1 MNGALN
7 ALREQVAEQLRQAG
21 VNAVTGMESARA
33 SRWREAVA
41 AVSLSRVVCAPGGF
55 KDYLGT
61 YQEENGL
68 ERELYGREVELTL
81 ALDVFS
87 PRDGGENA
95 CQEAAEAVAESLLCH
110 GAAGLN
116 ALEIQSGQVEFLDR
130 EGLYRQK
137 TTCRCR
143 AWLVAR
149 MDDGGGAFVDFE
161 VKGRRKS

>member
-7 ALREQVAEQLRQAG
+7 TLREQVAEQLRQAG

-55 KDYLGT
+55 QDYLGT
-61 YQEENGL
+61 RREENGL

-81 ALDVFS
+81 ALDIFA
-87 PRDGGENA
+87 PRDGGESA
-95 CQEAAEAVAESLLCH
+95 CQKAAEAAAESLMCY

-116 ALEIQSGQVEFLDR
+116 TLEIQTGQVEFLDK

-137 TTCRCR
+137 TACRCK

-161 VKGRRKS
+161 VKGRRT

>member
-7 ALREQVAEQLRQAG
+7 ALREKTAEQLRQAG
-21 VNAVTGMESARA
+21 INAVTGMDSARS
-33 SRWREAVA
+33 SRWRQAVA

-61 YQEENGL
+61 QREADGS

-81 ALDVFS
+81 ALDIFS
-87 PRDGGENA
+87 PRDGGESA
-95 CQEAAEAVAESLLCH
+95 CQEAAEAVAESLVCH

-116 ALEIQSGQVEFLDR
+116 ALEIQAGQVEFLDK

-137 TTCRCR
+137 TTCRCK
-143 AWLVAR
+143 AWLVAQ
-149 MDDGGGAFVDFE
+149 MDDDGGAFVDFE
-161 VKGRRKS
+161 VKGRRV

>member
-7 ALREQVAEQLRQAG
+7 ALREQVADQLRQAG

-41 AVSLSRVVCAPGGF
+41 AVSLMRVVCAPGGF
-55 KDYLGT
+55 QDYLGT
-61 YQEENGL
+61 HREENGL

-81 ALDVFS
+81 ALDIFA
-87 PRDGGENA
+87 PRDGGESA
-95 CQEAAEAVAESLLCH
+95 CQKAAETATESLMCY

-116 ALEIQSGQVEFLDR
+116 ALEIQTGQVEFLDK

-137 TTCRCR
+137 TACRCK

-149 MDDGGGAFVDFE
+149 MDDASGAFVDFE
-161 VKGRRKS
+161 VKGRRT

>member
-21 VNAVTGMESARA
+21 VNAVTGMESVRS
-33 SRWREAVA
+33 SRWRQAVA

-61 YQEENGL
+61 RREADGL

-81 ALDVFS
+81 ALDIFS
-87 PRDGGENA
+87 PRDGGESV
-95 CQEAAEAVAESLLCH
+95 CQEAAETAAESLVCY

-116 ALEIQSGQVEFLDR
+116 ALEIQAGQVEFLDK

-137 TTCRCR
+137 TTCRCK

-149 MDDGGGAFVDFE
+149 MDDGGEAFADFE
-161 VKGRRKS
+161 VKGRRK

>member
-7 ALREQVAEQLRQAG
+7 ALREQVAEQLRLAG
-21 VNAVTGMESARA
+21 INAVTGMEGARA

-55 KDYLGT
+55 QDYLGT
-61 YQEENGL
+61 HREENGL

-81 ALDVFS
+81 ALDIFA
-87 PRDGGENA
+87 PRDAGESA
-95 CQEAAEAVAESLLCH
+95 CQQAAETAAESLMCH

-116 ALEIQSGQVEFLDR
+116 ALDIQAGQVEFLDR

-137 TTCRCR
+137 TICRCK

-161 VKGRRKS
+161 VKGRKT

>member
-41 AVSLSRVVCAPGGF
+41 AVSLMRVVCAPGGF

-61 YQEENGL
+61 HQEENGL

-81 ALDVFS
+81 ALDIFA
-87 PRDGGENA
+87 PRDGGESA
-95 CQEAAEAVAESLLCH
+95 CQMAAETVAESLVCD

-116 ALEIQSGQVEFLDR
+116 ALEIQSGQVEFLD
-130 EGLYRQK
+130 K
-137 TTCRCR
+137 
-143 AWLVAR
+143 
-149 MDDGGGAFVDFE
+149 DGI
-161 VKGRRKS
+161 

>member
-1 MNGALN
+1 MTGALN
-7 ALREQVAEQLRQAG
+7 ALREQVVQQLRQAG

-55 KDYLGT
+55 QDYLGT

-68 ERELYGREVELTL
+68 ERELYGREAELTL
-81 ALDVFS
+81 ALDIFA
-87 PRDGGENA
+87 PRDAGESA
-95 CQEAAEAVAESLLCH
+95 CQEAAETVAESLMCH

-116 ALEIQSGQVEFLDR
+116 VLEIRTEQVEFLDR

-137 TTCRCR
+137 TTCRCK

-149 MDDGGGAFVDFE
+149 TDGGDGAFADIE
-161 VKGRRKS
+161 VKGRRT

>member
-7 ALREQVAEQLRQAG
+7 ALREKVAEQLRQAG
-21 VNAVTGMESARA
+21 VNAVTGMESARS
-33 SRWREAVA
+33 SRWRQAVV
-41 AVSLSRVVCAPGGF
+41 AVSLCRVVCVPGGF

-61 YQEENGL
+61 HREENGL

-81 ALDVFS
+81 ALDIFS
-87 PRDGGENA
+87 PRDGGESA
-95 CQEAAEAVAESLLCH
+95 CQEAAETAAESLMCH

-116 ALEIQSGQVEFLDR
+116 ALEIQTGQVEFLDR

-137 TTCRCR
+137 TTCRCK

-149 MDDGGGAFVDFE
+149 VDDGDGAFVDFE
-161 VKGRRKS
+161 VKGRKT

>member
-21 VNAVTGMESARA
+21 VNAVTGMESVRS

-41 AVSLSRVVCAPGGF
+41 AVSLMRVVCAPGGF
-55 KDYLGT
+55 QDYLGT
-61 YQEENGL
+61 VQEENGP

-81 ALDVFS
+81 ALDIFA
-87 PRDGGENA
+87 PRDGGESA
-95 CQEAAEAVAESLLCH
+95 CQKAAETAVESLMCR

-116 ALEIQSGQVEFLDR
+116 ALEIQTGQVEFLEK
-130 EGLYRQK
+130 EGLYRLK

-161 VKGRRKS
+161 VKGRRT

>member
-41 AVSLSRVVCAPGGF
+41 AVSLNRVVCAPGGF

-61 YQEENGL
+61 HREENGL

-81 ALDVFS
+81 ALDIFS
-87 PRDGGENA
+87 PRDGGESA
-95 CQEAAEAVAESLLCH
+95 CQEAAEAVAESLVCH

-116 ALEIQSGQVEFLDR
+116 ALEIQSGQVEFLDK

-149 MDDGGGAFVDFE
+149 IDDGGGAFVDFE
-161 VKGRRKS
+161 VKGRRK

>member
-61 YQEENGL
+61 YREKNGP

-81 ALDVFS
+81 ALDIFA
-87 PRDGGENA
+87 PRDGGESA
-95 CQEAAEAVAESLLCH
+95 CQEAAEVVAENLMCY

-116 ALEIQSGQVEFLDR
+116 ALEIQSGQVEFLDK

-137 TTCRCR
+137 TTCRCK

-149 MDDGGGAFVDFE
+149 MDDGDGAFVDFE
-161 VKGRRKS
+161 VKGRRK

>member
-41 AVSLSRVVCAPGGF
+41 AVSLSRVVCVPGGF
-55 KDYLGT
+55 QDYLGT
-61 YQEENGL
+61 HQEENGL

-81 ALDVFS
+81 ALDIFA
-87 PRDGGENA
+87 PRDGGESA
-95 CQEAAEAVAESLLCH
+95 CQEAAETAVESLMCH

-116 ALEIQSGQVEFLDR
+116 ALEIQAGQVEFLDK

-137 TTCRCR
+137 TTCRCK

-149 MDDGGGAFVDFE
+149 MDDGGGAFADFE
-161 VKGRRKS
+161 VKGRRT

>member
-21 VNAVTGMESARA
+21 VNAVTGMEGALS
-33 SRWREAVA
+33 SRWRQAVA

-61 YQEENGL
+61 HRDKSGL
-68 ERELYGREVELTL
+68 ERELYGREMELTL
-81 ALDVFS
+81 ALDIFS
-87 PRDGGENA
+87 PRDGGESA
-95 CQEAAEAVAESLLCH
+95 CQEAAEAAAESLVCY

-116 ALEIQSGQVEFLDR
+116 ALEIQTGQVEFLDK

-137 TTCRCR
+137 TTCRCK

-161 VKGRRKS
+161 VKGRKA

>member
-33 SRWREAVA
+33 SRWRQAVA

-61 YQEENGL
+61 YREADGR

-81 ALDVFS
+81 ALDIFA

-95 CQEAAEAVAESLLCH
+95 CQEAAETVAESLVCY

-116 ALEIQSGQVEFLDR
+116 ALEIQTGQVEFLDR
-130 EGLYRQK
+130 EGLYRLK
-137 TTCRCR
+137 TTCRCK

-149 MDDGGGAFVDFE
+149 MDGGGGAFADFE
-161 VKGRRKS
+161 VKGRRK

>member
-7 ALREQVAEQLRQAG
+7 ALREQVAKQLRQAG
-21 VNAVTGMESARA
+21 INAVTGMESARS

-41 AVSLSRVVCAPGGF
+41 AVSLTKVVCAPGGF

-61 YQEENGL
+61 HQEESGL

-81 ALDVFS
+81 ALDIFA
-87 PRDGGENA
+87 PRDGGESA
-95 CQEAAEAVAESLLCH
+95 CQNAAEAAAESLVCH

-116 ALEIQSGQVEFLDR
+116 ALEIQAGQVEFLDK

-149 MDDGGGAFVDFE
+149 MDDGGGAFADFE
-161 VKGRRKS
+161 VKGRKA